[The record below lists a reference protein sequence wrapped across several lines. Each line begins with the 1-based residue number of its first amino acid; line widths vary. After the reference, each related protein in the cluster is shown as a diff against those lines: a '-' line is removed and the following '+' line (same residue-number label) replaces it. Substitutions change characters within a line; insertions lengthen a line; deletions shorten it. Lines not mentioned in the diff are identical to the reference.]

1 MTIIKRSVNIQG
13 HATSITLE
21 EEFWHVLKAISKK
34 TKRPI
39 RQIVAEL
46 DEKKAPEDNLSSAIR
61 VFVLKSAQDSGALD

>member
-1 MTIIKRSVNIQG
+1 MAIIKRSVNIQG

-21 EEFWHVLKAISKK
+21 EEFWHVLKTISKK

-61 VFVLKSAQDSGALD
+61 VFVLKSVQGGILD